1 MQVQIVLFSVKFRRT
16 HTNFFIS
23 AKQECGATGLRRM
36 PTLVRRSEQHCLQW
50 DVGRCATKP
59 WRSSSLN
66 KSRRHHH
73 YPRAHVVDF
82 VQPIRSSAAS
92 DAAPIACTLHVFL
105 RAEFLIKG
113 SRLGLIQSAIAAVH
127 DEIVAFKKTRLK
139 EL

>member
-1 MQVQIVLFSVKFRRT
+1 MRCNGSETHADFSPKVRT
-16 HTNFFIS
+16 
-23 AKQECGATGLRRM
+23 ALPAMGCGEMCDKT
-36 PTLVRRSEQHCLQW
+36 
-50 DVGRCATKP
+50 